1 MIENVTVV
9 VFLPLGDF
17 ALFRVTRVPE
27 TGVVELPSDAGRTCA
42 LNGVGQQLSAR
53 NVDHVQ
59 RAQLRAAGRGAISE
73 QLSIVR
79 GLPPIKRDSAVG
91 SERVHVHQFTI
102 GSVDGIANVKNRLV
116 LCALAAGVKN
126 PLSAD
131 LGRADVAEFEQLS

>member
-1 MIENVTVV
+1 GPILRVASFAEDLGIFRGIVTQLMIENVTVV
-9 VFLPLGDF
+9 VFLPFGDF

-79 GLPPIKRDSAVG
+79 GLPPIKCASA
-91 SERVHVHQFTI
+91 
-102 GSVDGIANVKNRLV
+102 
-116 LCALAAGVKN
+116 
-126 PLSAD
+126 
-131 LGRADVAEFEQLS
+131 